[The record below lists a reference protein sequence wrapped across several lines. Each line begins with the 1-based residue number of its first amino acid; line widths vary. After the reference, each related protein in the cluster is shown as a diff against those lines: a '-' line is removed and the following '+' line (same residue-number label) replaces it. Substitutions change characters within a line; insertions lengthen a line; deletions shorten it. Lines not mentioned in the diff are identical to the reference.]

1 MNNETWQQLLSLES
15 RDLTQQWFNSIHGRE
30 LNARRAKEINS
41 AAKQAREYF
50 RNAAHANYAVKPLLT
65 FYGVASLSRALLLLM
80 KKNGGEE
87 GLTGSHGLE
96 TVGWG
101 DILSG
106 EISTGLRSLR
116 NLKIR
121 TTSGLFNDFI
131 THTNNRISLH
141 VNSSAVDWRLDYVKP
156 ATGDEFTV
164 DDLFSRIP
172 DLQKDYSNISQVKKY
187 SSINQMKYTE
197 EVGFSAKI
205 SAANFSHFS
214 ETYEKLGYRST
225 IEGDWVTLT
234 CESKTFKNNLPMFIH
249 TYIGKT
255 FGTIP
260 SLHLTEPFP
269 SGARYSQLCLTY
281 MVSYFLGMFVRY
293 YPTYWMS
300 LSQGDKGDSMWPTIN
315 RAQQLVEHSFPELV
329 IELIYDILDV
339 KKAESGNG

>member
-15 RDLTQQWFNSIHGRE
+15 RDLTQQWFNSIHSRE

-41 AAKQAREYF
+41 ASKQAREYF
-50 RNAAHANYAVKPLLT
+50 RNAANANYAVKPLLT

-80 KKNGGEE
+80 KKSGGEE

-106 EISTGLRSLR
+106 DTSTGLRNLGS
-116 NLKIR
+116 LKIR
-121 TTSGLFNDFI
+121 TTSGLFDDFI
-131 THTNNRISLH
+131 THTDNRISLH
-141 VNSSAVDWRLDYVKP
+141 VNSSAVDWRLAYDKP
-156 ATGDEFTV
+156 ELGDEFTV

-187 SSINQMKYTE
+187 ASINQMTYTKE
-197 EVGFSAKI
+197 AGFSAKVN
-205 SAANFSHFS
+205 AERFSQFS
-214 ETYEKLGYRST
+214 EIYENIGYT
-225 IEGDWVTLT
+225 QNTEGDWSTLT
-234 CESKTFKNNLPMFIH
+234 CSNETFENHRPMFIH

-269 SGARYSQLCLTY
+269 SGARYSQLCITY
-281 MVSYFLGMFVRY
+281 MVSYFLGMLVRY

-300 LSQGDKGDSMWPTIN
+300 LTQGDKGDSMWPTIN
-315 RAQQLVEHSFPELV
+315 RAQQLVEQSFPELA
-329 IELIYDILDV
+329 IELIYDILEV
-339 KKAESGNG
+339 KKSEGSDG